1 MNDHFADPVSP
12 SFRLYARPSFA
23 EGVARL
29 LDVSNALNIYNASS
43 SNEEA
48 VARAFR
54 ADLEAIGRDF
64 GHALRQVDEQV
75 HGHKE

>member
-1 MNDHFADPVSP
+1 MKDQFAYSVSP

-29 LDVSNALNIYNASS
+29 LDVSNALNTYNSS
-43 SNEEA
+43 ASNEEA
-48 VARAFR
+48 SARAFR

-64 GHALRQVDEQV
+64 GQVLRQADEKA
-75 HGHKE
+75 HGRKE